1 MSLKAKKAKKVKTVA
16 AQSKKLVVLKI
27 FLILVILGVIG
38 LFAAA
43 LMNNHIISNSKPYL
57 YSMEDFEAYAESSG
71 CHYEAAILLGC
82 GVYKDGTPTP
92 MLADRIRTAAL
103 VYKTGCVD
111 YILVSGDSEKPEK
124 YDEVG
129 CMKSMLIELGV
140 PEDDI
145 KCDGL
150 GLCTYD
156 TMLRASTIFK
166 VKSAV
171 VVTTGFHLARSVY
184 DSHKFGIESVG
195 VEAVNSGYVI
205 RQNNYYREFIARSKD
220 FVFTLIK
227 PGA

>member
-1 MSLKAKKAKKVKTVA
+1 
-16 AQSKKLVVLKI
+16 
-27 FLILVILGVIG
+27 
-38 LFAAA
+38 
-43 LMNNHIISNSKPYL
+43 
-57 YSMEDFEAYAESSG
+57 
-71 CHYEAAILLGC
+71 
-82 GVYKDGTPTP
+82 
-92 MLADRIRTAAL
+92 
-103 VYKTGCVD
+103 
-111 YILVSGDSEKPEK
+111 
-124 YDEVG
+124 
-129 CMKSMLIELGV
+129 MKSMLIELGV

-156 TMLRASTIFK
+156 TMLRACNIFDI
-166 VKSAV
+166 KSAV

-205 RQNNYYREFIARSKD
+205 KQNNYYREFIARSKD